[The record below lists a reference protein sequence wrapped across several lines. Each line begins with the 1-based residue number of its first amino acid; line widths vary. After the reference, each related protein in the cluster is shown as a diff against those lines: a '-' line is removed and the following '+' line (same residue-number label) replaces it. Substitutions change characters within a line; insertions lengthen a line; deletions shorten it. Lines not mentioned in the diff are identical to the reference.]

1 MTLKIYQ
8 ADAFSSKVFGGNP
21 AAVIPLAKGVHSENG
36 WLPNNVLQQI
46 AAENNLS
53 ETAFIVPTGGETDY
67 HLRWFTPSIEVR
79 LCGHATLATAHIL
92 WNHLGFEKQTITFD
106 TLSGVLKVSR
116 DGDIYTLD
124 FPADMIENRK
134 KKTDFIHKIL
144 GIKPLDVFKG
154 RDDYM
159 IILSSQSEVEALKP
173 DFVLLKDLNARGLI
187 ATALGDE
194 VDFVSRCFFPEVGI
208 EEDPVTG
215 SAHTTM
221 TPYWAEKIGKNTLT
235 AIQLSS
241 RRGELTCVLRGNRVD
256 ISGSAVTYMIGE
268 IFI

>member
-8 ADAFSSKVFGGNP
+8 ADAFSSKIFGGNP
-21 AAVIPLAKGVHSENG
+21 AAVIPLNKGVHSENG
-36 WLPNNVLQQI
+36 WLPNNVLQKI
-46 AAENNLS
+46 AIENNLS
-53 ETAFIVPTGGETDY
+53 ETAFIVPTGGETDF
-67 HLRWFTPSIEVR
+67 HLRWFTPSYEVR

-92 WNHLGFEKQTITFD
+92 WNHLGFEKETIAFD

-116 DGDIYTLD
+116 NDNVYTLD
-124 FPADMIENRK
+124 FPTDRLENRK
-134 KKTDFIHKIL
+134 NKTDLIHKIL

-159 IILSSQSEVEALKP
+159 VILSSQSEVEALKP
-173 DFVLLKDLNARGLI
+173 NFALLKDLDARGLI

-194 VDFVSRCFFPEVGI
+194 VDFVSRCFFPEAGI

-221 TPYWAEKIGKNTLT
+221 MPYWAEKIGRNELV
-235 AIQLSS
+235 AQQLSA
-241 RRGELTCVLRGNRVD
+241 RKGDLTCVLRGDRVD